1 MRSANIFDPVEIDLD
16 QRVFDGIIPRRS
28 IVKFIQRVYY
38 HALDHHLGVT
48 GPEWASIYLTG
59 SLTTYQY
66 SSTSDCDITVFP
78 DYNHIWTHLHIDP
91 TEARKLLIEMNIHY
105 LDGTFL
111 PGTTHPLQ
119 FFTQPPGLYPEDTF
133 QPGLRSGYD
142 LLDNHWV
149 VPPERGRSHD
159 VQKEMP
165 QVFERAAAIAE
176 KMTVMLDAGDYDAA
190 RILWHNVHSKR
201 QLDQR
206 AGLGDY
212 SEGNIVYKW
221 LLHEGLFDRIRS
233 ELGEY
238 IAKTSVDYSDG
249 LGIGNRTLPADY
261 QFQMPLEVEQ
271 RFINAMECPRCGGN
285 LRKKETGTIYCENCG
300 WRPRQ
305 TAVDHLWDERV
316 TTKVIYDFDQD
327 RIVLGTQADI
337 PHLTGDAKI
346 VGEYDAGKVTLFE
359 ADKQWI
365 NPSYFRRLWHV
376 SYPDKELKDVYFR
389 RESGEEYML
398 RSLPRKRKQST
409 RPNGYDLAFQTGD
422 RVELPHGGGF
432 GTVIEVESPVQE
444 EDGTN
449 TVWVR
454 VRKDDG
460 AVVVVAADWML
471 NFIQGLDGGMMSD
484 TIPWGD
490 SEQDYY
496 RTASAE
502 EEELGMLALEQHR
515 DIKYIQLKDGTF
527 LTDRNSP
534 QPAHSALIYNLYPTT
549 KPNQILDVGIFDR
562 DNGKKVS
569 LMDYPLGDNQTGKD
583 FYEKDFGGKF
593 STSLDQLSYLIES
606 FKNEKWQHVK
616 GEITIDDLKDS
627 KIANGLCHTLAL
639 SFQDFAEKNG
649 FKAWLP
655 KKGTGTPEAFGYDDR
670 SITGHA
676 GHYWTYVET
685 DDGTYGVDWTAAQYG
700 YEDVP
705 VVQKLTRSGWI
716 RNSG

>member
-16 QRVFDGIIPRRS
+16 QRVFDGITPRRS

-398 RSLPRKRKQST
+398 RSLPRKRKST
-409 RPNGYDLAFQTGD
+409 TVKSLAS
-422 RVELPHGGGF
+422 
-432 GTVIEVESPVQE
+432 VIE
-444 EDGTN
+444 D
-449 TVWVR
+449 
-454 VRKDDG
+454 
-460 AVVVVAADWML
+460 
-471 NFIQGLDGGMMSD
+471 
-484 TIPWGD
+484 
-490 SEQDYY
+490 
-496 RTASAE
+496 
-502 EEELGMLALEQHR
+502 
-515 DIKYIQLKDGTF
+515 
-527 LTDRNSP
+527 
-534 QPAHSALIYNLYPTT
+534 
-549 KPNQILDVGIFDR
+549 
-562 DNGKKVS
+562 
-569 LMDYPLGDNQTGKD
+569 
-583 FYEKDFGGKF
+583 
-593 STSLDQLSYLIES
+593 

-616 GEITIDDLKDS
+616 GEITVDDLKDS

-705 VVQKLTRSGWI
+705 VVQKQTRSGWI